1 MPRAFALLLTG
12 GSLALAL
19 GIRLAAG
26 SILDS
31 SNPINQVSGTVLY
44 ASAVYGGVLFL
55 RPAGRPRSVA
65 AVAVAFCW
73 LVEFFQLTG
82 VPAAWSAHS
91 VAARLAL
98 GVHFDPV
105 DLAWYVVG
113 ALLAAALHR
122 HLTLRRQMTA

>member
-1 MPRAFALLLTG
+1 VPRVFAFLLTG

-26 SILDS
+26 SVLDS

-55 RPAGRPRSVA
+55 FPRSRPGVVA
-65 AVAVAFCW
+65 AVAAAFCW

-91 VAARLAL
+91 IAARLAL
-98 GVHFDPV
+98 GVHFDPF
-105 DLAWYVVG
+105 DLAWYLVG
-113 ALLAAALHR
+113 VLLAVALH
-122 HLTLRRQMTA
+122 HLTLRRHLTA